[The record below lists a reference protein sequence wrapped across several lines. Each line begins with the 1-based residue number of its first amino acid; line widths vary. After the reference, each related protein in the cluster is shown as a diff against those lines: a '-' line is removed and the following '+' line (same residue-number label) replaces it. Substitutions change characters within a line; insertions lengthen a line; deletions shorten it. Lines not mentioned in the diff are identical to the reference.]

1 MTATASTP
9 ASSTPASPSACSITG
24 VTSSR
29 WRRDA
34 TSGTTP
40 PKRACSSSC
49 EATTLERISP
59 SALTTAAAVS
69 SHDVSIPR
77 IVTQSGHRS
86 LCSGRLWRQV
96 GALRRSTKS
105 PCLLVEGATIYG
117 GPVAHAAIR
126 GTLLAIADLGVLVIR
141 SENPEDSAR
150 WIHQLLERR
159 ASPRFRDR
167 VPYAFRYARDA
178 AIDPA
183 EQALAAAP
191 GISTIVAR
199 ATLEHFGCLREV
211 LTADLE
217 ALAQVPGVGT
227 RRAQAIHDLAG
238 GTRPSHSAKR
248 NGVRRAT

>member
-1 MTATASTP
+1 
-9 ASSTPASPSACSITG
+9 
-24 VTSSR
+24 V
-29 WRRDA
+29 D
-34 TSGTTP
+34 
-40 PKRACSSSC
+40 
-49 EATTLERISP
+49 EA
-59 SALTTAAAVS
+59 ALTAGDYAIGEDCLVERKAVR
-69 SHDVSIPR
+69 DL
-77 IVTQSGHRS
+77 HRS

-159 ASPRFRDR
+159 ASPGFRDR